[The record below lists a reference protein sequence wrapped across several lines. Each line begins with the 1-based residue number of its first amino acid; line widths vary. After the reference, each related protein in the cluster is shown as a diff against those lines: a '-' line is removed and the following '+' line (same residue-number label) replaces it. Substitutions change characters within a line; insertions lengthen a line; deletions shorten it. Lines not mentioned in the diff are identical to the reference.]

1 MKRRAEFSKRLW
13 NNLERKIKMGIIS
26 RFADIMKSN
35 INALLDKAEDPAK
48 MVDQYLLDLREN
60 LADVKKETAG
70 VIAAEAKAKRDVE
83 EAKEKVEKADVSAHN
98 ALKAG
103 DEDAARKLIA
113 EKQRHE
119 TLLADREKA
128 YALAHENAEKMRQMY
143 DKLVEDIRK
152 LEDRKANI
160 KAKSAAAKAQS
171 KINEMTSG
179 MDSAASME
187 AFDRM
192 EAKAD
197 EAFDRAMAEAELNVK
212 KDTVEDLVEKYGSDN
227 TSVDDELAKMKAELG
242 L

>member
-1 MKRRAEFSKRLW
+1 
-13 NNLERKIKMGIIS
+13 MGIIS

-48 MVDQYLLDLREN
+48 MVDQYLLDLREK

-70 VIAAEAKAKRDVE
+70 VMAAEASAKRDVE
-83 EAKEKVEKADVSAHN
+83 AAAEKVEKATKGAQN

-113 EKQRHE
+113 EKQRYE
-119 TLLADREKA
+119 QNLAERQKA
-128 YALAHENAEKMRQMY
+128 YELAADNADKMRQMY
-143 DKLVEDIRK
+143 DKLVGDIK
-152 LEDRKANI
+152 QLEDRKANI
-160 KAKSAAAKAQS
+160 KAKTAAAKAQS
-171 KINEMTSG
+171 KINDITSG
-179 MDSAASME
+179 MDAGESLE

-192 EAKAD
+192 EEKANA
-197 EAFDRAMAEAELNVK
+197 AFDKAMAEAELNVK
-212 KDTVEDLVEKYGSDN
+212 KSDADDLLEKYTSEA

>member
-1 MKRRAEFSKRLW
+1 
-13 NNLERKIKMGIIS
+13 MGIIT

-48 MVDQYLLDLREN
+48 MVDQYLVDLREN

-70 VIAAEAKAKRDVE
+70 VIAAEAKAKRAVD
-83 EAKEKVEKADVSAHN
+83 EAKEKVEKATLSAQN

-119 TLLADREKA
+119 TSLADREKA
-128 YALAHENAEKMRQMY
+128 YALAHENADKMRQMY
-143 DKLVEDIRK
+143 DKLVEDIRE

-171 KINEMTSG
+171 KINDLTSG
-179 MDSAASME
+179 IDSTDSLE

-197 EAFDRAMAEAELNVK
+197 EAFDKAMAEAELNVE
-212 KDTVEDLVEKYGSDN
+212 KDDVDDLVEKYSSSSA
-227 TSVDDELAKMKAELG
+227 SVDDELAKMKAELG

>member
-1 MKRRAEFSKRLW
+1 
-13 NNLERKIKMGIIS
+13 MGIIS

-70 VIAAEAKAKRDVE
+70 VIAAEAKAKRSLE
-83 EAKEKVEKADVSAHN
+83 EAQEKVEKAAKSAQN

-103 DEDAARKLIA
+103 DEEAARKLIA

-119 TLLADREKA
+119 ASLADREAA
-128 YALAHENAEKMRQMY
+128 YTLAHDNAEKMRQMY
-143 DKLVEDIRK
+143 DKLVEDIRE

-171 KINEMTSG
+171 KINDMTAG
-179 MDSAASME
+179 MDSSASME

-197 EAFDRAMAEAELNVK
+197 EAFDKAMAEAELNVK
-212 KDTVEDLVEKYGSDN
+212 KDDVEDLVDKYSSSS

>member
-1 MKRRAEFSKRLW
+1 
-13 NNLERKIKMGIIS
+13 MGIIS

-48 MVDQYLLDLREN
+48 MVDQYLLDLREK

-70 VIAAEAKAKRDVE
+70 VMAAEASAKRDVE
-83 EAKEKVEKADVSAHN
+83 TAAEKVEKATKGAQN

-113 EKQRHE
+113 EKQRYE
-119 TLLADREKA
+119 QNLAERQKA
-128 YALAHENAEKMRQMY
+128 YELASDNADKMRQMY
-143 DKLVEDIRK
+143 DKLVGDIK
-152 LEDRKANI
+152 ELEDRKANI
-160 KAKSAAAKAQS
+160 KAKTAAAKAQS
-171 KINEMTSG
+171 KINDITSG
-179 MDSAASME
+179 MDAGESLE

-192 EAKAD
+192 EEKANA
-197 EAFDRAMAEAELNVK
+197 AFDKAMAEAELNVK
-212 KDTVEDLVEKYGSDN
+212 KSDADDLLDKYASGA

>member
-1 MKRRAEFSKRLW
+1 
-13 NNLERKIKMGIIS
+13 MGIIS

-48 MVDQYLLDLREN
+48 MVDQYLLDLREK

-70 VIAAEAKAKRDVE
+70 VMAAEASAKRDVE
-83 EAKEKVEKADVSAHN
+83 AAAEKVEKATKGAQN

-113 EKQRHE
+113 EKQRYE
-119 TLLADREKA
+119 QNLAERRKA
-128 YALAHENAEKMRQMY
+128 YELAADNADKMRQMY
-143 DKLVEDIRK
+143 DKLVGDIK
-152 LEDRKANI
+152 QLEDRKANI
-160 KAKSAAAKAQS
+160 KAKTAAAKAQS
-171 KINEMTSG
+171 KINDITSG
-179 MDSAASME
+179 MDAGESLE

-192 EAKAD
+192 EEKANA
-197 EAFDRAMAEAELNVK
+197 AFDKAMAEAELNVK
-212 KDTVEDLVEKYGSDN
+212 KSDADDLLDKYASGA

>member
-1 MKRRAEFSKRLW
+1 
-13 NNLERKIKMGIIS
+13 MGIIS

-70 VIAAEAKAKRDVE
+70 VIAAETKAKRDLDDI
-83 EAKEKVEKADVSAHN
+83 KEKIEKTTKSAQN

-103 DEDAARKLIA
+103 DEDAARRLIS

-119 TLLADREKA
+119 ASLADREQA
-128 YALAHENAEKMRQMY
+128 YALAHDNAEKMRQMY
-143 DKLVEDIRK
+143 DKLVADIRD

-171 KINEMTSG
+171 KINDMTSG
-179 MDSAASME
+179 MDSTASLE

-192 EAKAD
+192 EAKAN

-212 KDTVEDLVEKYGSDN
+212 KDDVDDLVEKYSATN
-227 TSVDDELAKMKAELG
+227 SSVDDELAKMKAELG

>member
-1 MKRRAEFSKRLW
+1 
-13 NNLERKIKMGIIS
+13 MGIIT

-48 MVDQYLLDLREN
+48 MVDQYLVDLREN

-70 VIAAEAKAKRDVE
+70 VIAAEAKAKRAVD
-83 EAKEKVEKADVSAHN
+83 EAKEKVEKAALSAQN

-119 TLLADREKA
+119 TSLADREKA
-128 YALAHENAEKMRQMY
+128 YALAHENADKMRQMY
-143 DKLVEDIRK
+143 DKLVEDIRE

-171 KINEMTSG
+171 KINDLTSG
-179 MDSAASME
+179 IDSTDSLE

-197 EAFDRAMAEAELNVK
+197 EAFDKAMAEAELNVE
-212 KDTVEDLVEKYGSDN
+212 KDDVDDLVEKYSSSSA
-227 TSVDDELAKMKAELG
+227 SVDDELAKMKAELG

>member
-1 MKRRAEFSKRLW
+1 
-13 NNLERKIKMGIIS
+13 MGIIS

-48 MVDQYLLDLREN
+48 MVDQYLLDLREK

-70 VIAAEAKAKRDVE
+70 VMAAEASAKRDVE
-83 EAKEKVEKADVSAHN
+83 TAAEKVEKATKGAQN

-113 EKQRHE
+113 EKQRYE
-119 TLLADREKA
+119 QNLAERRKA
-128 YALAHENAEKMRQMY
+128 YELASDNADKMRQMY
-143 DKLVEDIRK
+143 DKLVGDIK
-152 LEDRKANI
+152 ELEDRKANI
-160 KAKSAAAKAQS
+160 KAKTAAAKAQS
-171 KINEMTSG
+171 KINDITSG
-179 MDSAASME
+179 MDAGESLE

-192 EAKAD
+192 EEKANA
-197 EAFDRAMAEAELNVK
+197 AFDKAMAEAELNVK
-212 KDTVEDLVEKYGSDN
+212 KSDADDLLDKYASGA

>member
-1 MKRRAEFSKRLW
+1 
-13 NNLERKIKMGIIS
+13 MGIIS

-48 MVDQYLLDLREN
+48 MVDQYLLDLREK

-70 VIAAEAKAKRDVE
+70 VIAAEASAKRDVE
-83 EAKEKVEKADVSAHN
+83 AATEKVEKATKGAQN

-113 EKQRHE
+113 EKQRYE
-119 TLLADREKA
+119 QNLAERQKA
-128 YALAHENAEKMRQMY
+128 YELAADNADKMRQMY
-143 DKLVEDIRK
+143 DKLVGDIK
-152 LEDRKANI
+152 QLEDRKANI
-160 KAKSAAAKAQS
+160 KAKTAAAKAQS
-171 KINEMTSG
+171 KINDITSG
-179 MDSAASME
+179 MDAGESLE

-192 EAKAD
+192 EEKANA
-197 EAFDRAMAEAELNVK
+197 AFDKAMAEAELNVK
-212 KDTVEDLVEKYGSDN
+212 KSDADDLLEKYTSEA

>member
-1 MKRRAEFSKRLW
+1 
-13 NNLERKIKMGIIS
+13 MGIIS

-48 MVDQYLLDLREN
+48 MVDQYLLDLREK

-70 VIAAEAKAKRDVE
+70 VMAAEASAKRDVE
-83 EAKEKVEKADVSAHN
+83 AAAEKVEKATKGAQN

-113 EKQRHE
+113 EKQRYE
-119 TLLADREKA
+119 QNLAERRKA
-128 YALAHENAEKMRQMY
+128 YELASDNADKMRQMY
-143 DKLVEDIRK
+143 DKLVGDIK
-152 LEDRKANI
+152 QLEDRKANI
-160 KAKSAAAKAQS
+160 KAKTAAAKAQS
-171 KINEMTSG
+171 KINDITSG
-179 MDSAASME
+179 MDAGESLE

-192 EAKAD
+192 EEKANA
-197 EAFDRAMAEAELNVK
+197 AFDKAMAEAELNVK
-212 KDTVEDLVEKYGSDN
+212 KSDADDLLEKYTSEA

>member
-1 MKRRAEFSKRLW
+1 
-13 NNLERKIKMGIIS
+13 MGIIS

-48 MVDQYLLDLREN
+48 MVDQYLLDLREK

-70 VIAAEAKAKRDVE
+70 VMAAEASAKRDVE
-83 EAKEKVEKADVSAHN
+83 AAAEKVEKATKGAQN

-113 EKQRHE
+113 EKQRYE
-119 TLLADREKA
+119 QNLAERQKA
-128 YALAHENAEKMRQMY
+128 YELASDNADKMRQMY
-143 DKLVEDIRK
+143 DKLVGDIK
-152 LEDRKANI
+152 ELEDRKANI
-160 KAKSAAAKAQS
+160 KAKTAAAKAQS
-171 KINEMTSG
+171 KINDITSG
-179 MDSAASME
+179 MDAGESLE

-192 EAKAD
+192 EEKANA
-197 EAFDRAMAEAELNVK
+197 AFDKAMAEAELNVK
-212 KDTVEDLVEKYGSDN
+212 KSDADDLLDKYASGA

>member
-1 MKRRAEFSKRLW
+1 
-13 NNLERKIKMGIIS
+13 MGIIS

-70 VIAAEAKAKRDVE
+70 VIAAETKAKRSLE
-83 EAKEKVEKADVSAHN
+83 EAQEKVEKAAKSAQN

-103 DEDAARKLIA
+103 DEEAARKLIA

-119 TLLADREKA
+119 AYLADREAA
-128 YALAHENAEKMRQMY
+128 YTLAHDNAEKMRQMY
-143 DKLVEDIRK
+143 DKLVEDIRE

-171 KINEMTSG
+171 KINDMTAG
-179 MDSAASME
+179 MDSSASME

-197 EAFDRAMAEAELNVK
+197 EAFDKAMAEAELNVK
-212 KDTVEDLVEKYGSDN
+212 KDDVEDLVDKYSSSS

>member
-1 MKRRAEFSKRLW
+1 
-13 NNLERKIKMGIIS
+13 MGIIS

-70 VIAAEAKAKRDVE
+70 VIAAETKAKRELDD
-83 EAKEKVEKADVSAHN
+83 AKDKVEKAAKSAQN

-103 DEDAARKLIA
+103 DEEAARKLIA

-119 TLLADREKA
+119 ASLADREQA
-128 YALAHENAEKMRQMY
+128 YALAHDSAEKMRQMY
-143 DKLVEDIRK
+143 DKLVNDIRE
-152 LEDRKANI
+152 LEERKANI
-160 KAKSAAAKAQS
+160 KAKSAAAKAQA
-171 KINEMTSG
+171 KINDMTAG
-179 MDSAASME
+179 FDSTSSLE

-197 EAFDRAMAEAELNVK
+197 EAFDKAMAEAELNVK
-212 KDTVEDLVEKYGSDN
+212 KEDVDDLVEKYSSTN
-227 TSVDDELAKMKAELG
+227 ASVEDELAKMKAELG

>member
-1 MKRRAEFSKRLW
+1 
-13 NNLERKIKMGIIS
+13 MGIIS

-48 MVDQYLLDLREN
+48 MVDQYLLDLREK

-70 VIAAEAKAKRDVE
+70 VMAAEASAKRDVE
-83 EAKEKVEKADVSAHN
+83 AAAEKVEKATKGAQN

-113 EKQRHE
+113 EKQRYE
-119 TLLADREKA
+119 QNLAERQKA
-128 YALAHENAEKMRQMY
+128 YELAADNADKMRQMY
-143 DKLVEDIRK
+143 DKLVGDIK
-152 LEDRKANI
+152 QLEDRKANI
-160 KAKSAAAKAQS
+160 KAKTAAAKAQS
-171 KINEMTSG
+171 KINDITSG
-179 MDSAASME
+179 MDAGESLE

-192 EAKAD
+192 EEKANA
-197 EAFDRAMAEAELNVK
+197 AFDKAMAEAELNVK
-212 KDTVEDLVEKYGSDN
+212 KSDADDLLDKYASGA